1 MPYFFCFGKYSYFS
15 LKIYIFMLTYTT
27 NNTEK
32 INLYRNTAFNKLR
45 THFPVKQESNVHK
58 IYNIFSH

>member
-1 MPYFFCFGKYSYFS
+1 
-15 LKIYIFMLTYTT
+15 MLTYTT